1 MKKIT
6 RFDLPTAVVKGLTN
20 VHYFVEL
27 EFARDDLLDGADNL
41 FSFAVEVVKNVL
53 PEDEA
58 KKCVNYG
65 QMGAVFFFFQNLK
78 QAEAFF
84 AKHIELF
91 NNNREYFN
99 WSLSDREGQIHT
111 NT

>member
-6 RFDLPTAVVKGLTN
+6 RLDLPTAIVKGLLN

-27 EFARDDLLDGADNL
+27 EFTRDDLLDGIDGV
-41 FSFAVEVVKNVL
+41 FAEAVGIAKNVL

-58 KKCVNYG
+58 KACINYG

-78 QAEAFF
+78 QAEVFF
-84 AKHIELF
+84 YKHNELF
-91 NNNREYFN
+91 NENREYFN
-99 WSLSDREGQIHT
+99 WTLSDRDGQIHS

>member
-27 EFARDDLLDGADNL
+27 EFTRDDLLEGVDNL
-41 FSFAVEVVKNVL
+41 FNHMVEIAKNVL
-53 PEDEA
+53 PEKEA
-58 KKCVNYG
+58 QACINYG

-84 AKHIELF
+84 YKHLELF
-91 NNNREYFN
+91 NKNREYFN
-99 WSLSDREGQIHT
+99 WTLSDRNGQIHS